1 MNDEHGQDIFSR
13 TDGVIGQIRTG
24 SRGDTTCNE
33 MDESFVVLLNSSER
47 VRPIT
52 DASRCWSVTRRL
64 HCFTSVC

>member
-24 SRGDTTCNE
+24 SHGDSTCNE
-33 MDESFVVLLNSSER
+33 MDESFVVLLNLSER

-52 DASRCWSVTRRL
+52 DASRCWSVTRQSAL
-64 HCFTSVC
+64 LTSVC